1 MEERNND
8 GDHKMEEVLL
18 PGFRFHPTD
27 EELVSFYLKRKIQHN
42 PLSIELIRQLDIY
55 KYDPWDL
62 PKFATGEKEWYFYCP
77 RDRKY
82 RNSSRPNRVTGAG
95 FWKAT
100 GTDRPIYSSEGNK
113 CIGLKKS
120 LVFYKG
126 RAAKGVKTDWMM
138 HEFRMPSLSEPSPSS
153 KRFFDS
159 PVSPNDSWAICRIFK
174 KTNTTTLRAMPHS
187 FVSSL
192 PSETSIDTMSLS
204 NTSHFSSEKIL
215 KTSSHFQVHHE
226 NMSSTTKPSSS
237 PTSHVATINP
247 FSYLDFTSYE
257 KTTNVFNPVSSLDQ
271 QYLTNLFLATQETQP
286 QFPRLASSN
295 EFPSFLLNTS
305 SSDSAFLGECTSQ
318 IDLSVMLAQEQ
329 CPALV
334 SLPQEYQE
342 KGNGEIKSMGGC
354 NEDHHNHCG
363 TLMFGDTGPTVEE
376 NHRHHYQDMKH
387 NMTLLES
394 YYSSLS
400 SSNGDLPVCFS
411 TT

>member
-1 MEERNND
+1 M
-8 GDHKMEEVLL
+8 GDISDDVDQKMEEVLL

-27 EELVSFYLKRKIQHN
+27 EELVSFYLKRKVQHN

-62 PKFATGEKEWYFYCP
+62 PKFAMTGEKEWYFYCP

-138 HEFRMPSLSEPSPSS
+138 HEFRLPSLSEPSLSS

-174 KTNTTTLRAMPHS
+174 KTNTTTLRALSHS

-192 PSETSIDTMSLS
+192 QPETSTDTMSDKKPP
-204 NTSHFSSEKIL
+204 NTTHFSLDKIL
-215 KTSSHFQVHHE
+215 KTSSHFQFHHE
-226 NMSSTTKPSSS
+226 NYMNTPKSSISTNP
-237 PTSHVATINP
+237 PVATISP
-247 FSYLDFTSYE
+247 FAYLDCTSYD
-257 KTTNVFNPVSSLDQ
+257 KPTNVFNPVSCLDQ
-271 QYLTNLFLATQETQP
+271 QYLTNLFLATQETPP
-286 QFPRLASSN
+286 QFPGLSSCN
-295 EFPSFLLNTS
+295 EIPSFLLNTS
-305 SSDSAFLGECTSQ
+305 SSDSTFLGEYTSQ
-318 IDLSVMLAQEQ
+318 IDLSAVLAQEQ

-334 SLPQEYQE
+334 SLQPEYQE
-342 KGNGEIKSMGGC
+342 KGSGKMKNMQGS
-354 NEDHHNHCG
+354 NEDHHGHCG
-363 TLMFGDTGPTVEE
+363 TLRFGDFASENDE
-376 NHRHHYQDMKH
+376 NHQDLKQI
-387 NMTLLES
+387 

-400 SSNGDLPVCFS
+400 SINGDLPACFS
-411 TT
+411 TI